1 MTNFYFKNTKLLDEI
16 YFKVGEARVK
26 GALVNIYCNT
36 PYVDEGLKKGNNG
49 RDRNS
54 KQKGDILRDKI
65 NWIYYLLGKKWG

>member
-1 MTNFYFKNTKLLDEI
+1 MD
-16 YFKVGEARVK
+16 
-26 GALVNIYCNT
+26 IYCNT
-36 PYVDEGLKKGNNG
+36 PYVDEGLRKSNNG

>member
-1 MTNFYFKNTKLLDEI
+1 MD
-16 YFKVGEARVK
+16 V
-26 GALVNIYCNT
+26 YCNT
-36 PYVDEGLKKGNNG
+36 PYVDEGLRKSNNG